1 MDGKLNVNQ
10 QSALAAMKTQHALVC
25 VSNSTASKLRKV
37 TVTINLG
44 LRRLN
49 LSSRVQD
56 RQHPT
61 EASPVEGLD

>member
-10 QSALAAMKTQHALVC
+10 QSALAAMKTKHALVC

-56 RQHPT
+56 RQHHT